1 MVARYLSAFH
11 TMAAPMAG
19 QSSVRAQVGAGA
31 AINLPRGGS

>member
-1 MVARYLSAFH
+1 MAARYLSAFH

-19 QSSVRAQVGAGA
+19 QWTVRAQVDTGV